1 MARTVAAD
9 DGCSWSRNQ
18 SLMALP
24 SFTKKNEITM
34 VRISAARKWTSSR
47 SPLAAPRRIRPP
59 MTVPADTPLPA
70 LVPPPEAPPPDPP
83 LRGAVAG
90 GFVAGGF
97 VALGFVAGAV
107 VAGGVGPVVPGEPL
121 PAPLRRFGGRL
132 PAMMSFASAA
142 SRSTCEGD

>member
-47 SPLAAPRRIRPP
+47 S
-59 MTVPADTPLPA
+59 PLPA

-142 SRSTCEGD
+142 